1 MRFKVVSEEC
11 CAVVDAAR
19 PPHVEL
25 SPGSM
30 SQSNIGEE
38 LSRSSMI
45 RHIFSAFGVHGAAA
59 ILRRGVLHGG
69 GSFGVVPWTPLLT
82 SANVRSE
89 LGDRRLCLRDMKTS
103 AAWWRSRGGHL
114 ACSGLWRPVLHG
126 SGWSVWD
133 IDGDDDACEVGY
145 LSASSWVVV
154 ARSGFF
160 LSLYGV
166 EFELRTHVDVPI
178 QLGCC
183 LSRV

>member
-69 GSFGVVPWTPLLT
+69 GSFGAVRRAPLFT
-82 SANVRSE
+82 SASVWTE
-89 LGDRRLCLRDMKTS
+89 LGDRRVS
-103 AAWWRSRGGHL
+103 
-114 ACSGLWRPVLHG
+114 P
-126 SGWSVWD
+126 
-133 IDGDDDACEVGY
+133 
-145 LSASSWVVV
+145 
-154 ARSGFF
+154 
-160 LSLYGV
+160 
-166 EFELRTHVDVPI
+166 
-178 QLGCC
+178 
-183 LSRV
+183 